1 MEVIFGDINSKKEK
15 ENKIM
20 TVENIFEFAS
30 RNKVRFPFKGMIS
43 VEDLWDLSLTN
54 LDSIYKTL
62 NKQVKQ
68 SEEESLLSTKASVDT
83 ELEVQIAIVKHI
95 VSVKLAEKEAAEKAS
110 AKKAQKQKI
119 MSIIATKQDEAL
131 QNSSIDDLKKMLDEL
146 GD

>member
-1 MEVIFGDINSKKEK
+1 MN
-15 ENKIM
+15 
-20 TVENIFEFAS
+20 NIFEFAV
-30 RNKVRFPFKGMIS
+30 RNKLRFPYKGLIT
-43 VEDLWDLSLTN
+43 VEDLFDLSLTN

-95 VSVKLAEKEAAEKAS
+95 VSVKLAEKEAIEKAS

>member
-1 MEVIFGDINSKKEK
+1 MEK
-15 ENKIM
+15 M
-20 TVENIFEFAS
+20 FEYAT
-30 RNKVRFPFKGMIS
+30 RNKVRFPFKGLIS

-68 SEEESLLSTKASVDT
+68 SEEESLLNTKTTVDK
-83 ELEVQIAIVKHI
+83 ELDVQVAIVKHI
-95 VSVKLAEKEAAEKAS
+95 VAVKLAEQEAREKAS

-119 MSIIATKQDEAL
+119 MAIIASKQDEAL
-131 QNSSIDDLKKMLDEL
+131 QNSSVEDLQKMLDEL

>member
-1 MEVIFGDINSKKEK
+1 MEK
-15 ENKIM
+15 M
-20 TVENIFEFAS
+20 FEYAT
-30 RNKVRFPFKGMIS
+30 RNKVRFPFKGLIS

-68 SEEESLLSTKASVDT
+68 SEEESLLNTKTTVDK
-83 ELEVQIAIVKHI
+83 ELDVQIAIVKHI
-95 VSVKLAEKEAAEKAS
+95 VAVKLAEQEAREKAS

-119 MSIIATKQDEAL
+119 MAIIASKQDEAL
-131 QNSSIDDLKKMLDEL
+131 QNSSVEDLQKMLDEL

>member
-1 MEVIFGDINSKKEK
+1 MTTEK
-15 ENKIM
+15 
-20 TVENIFEFAS
+20 IFEYAT

-68 SEEESLLSTKASVDT
+68 SEEESLLGTKANVNV
-83 ELEVQIAIVKHI
+83 ELEVQIAIVKYI
-95 VSVKLAEKEAAEKAS
+95 VAVKLAEKEASEKAA

-119 MSIIATKQDEAL
+119 MAIIATKEDEAL
-131 QNSSIDDLKKMLDEL
+131 QNSSVDDLKKMLEEL
-146 GD
+146 EG

>member
-1 MEVIFGDINSKKEK
+1 MA
-15 ENKIM
+15 
-20 TVENIFEFAS
+20 VENIFEHAS

-43 VEDLWDLSLTN
+43 VEDLWDLSLIN

-68 SEEESLLSTKASVDT
+68 SEEESLLSTKASVNT

>member
-1 MEVIFGDINSKKEK
+1 
-15 ENKIM
+15 M

-43 VEDLWDLSLTN
+43 VDDLWDLSLTN

-110 AKKAQKQKI
+110 VKKAQKQKI

-146 GD
+146 DD

>member
-1 MEVIFGDINSKKEK
+1 
-15 ENKIM
+15 M

-68 SEEESLLSTKASVDT
+68 SEEESLLSTNASVDT

>member
-1 MEVIFGDINSKKEK
+1 
-15 ENKIM
+15 M
-20 TVENIFEFAS
+20 TTNIFEYAT
-30 RNKVRFPFKGMIS
+30 RNKIRFPFKGMIS

-68 SEEESLLSTKASVDT
+68 SEEESLLSVKVSTNT
-83 ELEVQIAIVKHI
+83 ELETQIAIVKHI
-95 VSVKLAEKEAAEKAS
+95 VSVKLTEQEAREKAS

-119 MSIIATKQDEAL
+119 MSIIATKENEAL

-146 GD
+146 DD

>member
-1 MEVIFGDINSKKEK
+1 MMKE
-15 ENKIM
+15 M
-20 TVENIFEFAS
+20 NIFEYAT

-62 NKQVKQ
+62 NKQIKQ

-95 VSVKLAEKEAAEKAS
+95 VSVKLVEKEAAEKAS

-119 MSIIATKQDEAL
+119 MSIIATKENEAL

>member
-1 MEVIFGDINSKKEK
+1 MNNNELFIFA
-15 ENKIM
+15 
-20 TVENIFEFAS
+20 T
-30 RNKVRFPFKGMIS
+30 RNKVRFPFKGMVS

-54 LDSIYKTL
+54 LDSIYKIL

-68 SEEESLLSTKASVDT
+68 SEEESLLNTKASVDT

-95 VSVKLAEKEAAEKAS
+95 VSVKLAEKEAAEKAH
-110 AKKAQKQKI
+110 AKREQKQKI
-119 MSIIATKQDEAL
+119 MSIIATKENEAL

>member
-1 MEVIFGDINSKKEK
+1 
-15 ENKIM
+15 M

-83 ELEVQIAIVKHI
+83 ELEVQIAIVKYI

-110 AKKAQKQKI
+110 VKKAQKQKI

>member
-1 MEVIFGDINSKKEK
+1 MMKE
-15 ENKIM
+15 M
-20 TVENIFEFAS
+20 NIFEYAT
-30 RNKVRFPFKGMIS
+30 REALRFSYKGMQS
-43 VEDLWDLSLTN
+43 VEDLWKLSLTE

-62 NKQVKQ
+62 NKQIKQ

-95 VSVKLAEKEAAEKAS
+95 VSVKLAEKESAEKAS

-119 MSIIATKQDEAL
+119 MSIIATKENEAL

-146 GD
+146 E

>member
-1 MEVIFGDINSKKEK
+1 MA
-15 ENKIM
+15 
-20 TVENIFEFAS
+20 NIFEYAV
-30 RNKVRFPFKGMIS
+30 RNKIRFPFKGMIS

-68 SEEESLLSTKASVDT
+68 SEEESLLVTKTSVDT

-95 VSVKLAEKEAAEKAS
+95 VSVKIAEQEAREQAS

-119 MSIIATKQDEAL
+119 MSIIAAKEDEVL
-131 QNSSIDDLKKMLDEL
+131 QNSSVDDLKKMLDEL
-146 GD
+146 G

>member
-1 MEVIFGDINSKKEK
+1 
-15 ENKIM
+15 M
-20 TVENIFEFAS
+20 TTMNIFEYAV

-68 SEEESLLSTKASVDT
+68 SEEESLLTTKTSVDT

-95 VSVKLAEKEAAEKAS
+95 VSVKLEEQDAREKAA

-119 MSIIATKQDEAL
+119 MAIIATKEDEEL
-131 QNSSIDDLKKMLDEL
+131 QNSSVDDLRKMLDEL
-146 GD
+146 ND

>member
-1 MEVIFGDINSKKEK
+1 MEK
-15 ENKIM
+15 M
-20 TVENIFEFAS
+20 FEYAT
-30 RNKVRFPFKGMIS
+30 RNKVRFPFKGLIS

-68 SEEESLLSTKASVDT
+68 SEEESLLNTKTTVDK

-95 VSVKLAEKEAAEKAS
+95 VAVKLAEQEAREKAS

-119 MSIIATKQDEAL
+119 MAIIASKQDEAL
-131 QNSSIDDLKKMLDEL
+131 QNSSVEDLQKMLDEL